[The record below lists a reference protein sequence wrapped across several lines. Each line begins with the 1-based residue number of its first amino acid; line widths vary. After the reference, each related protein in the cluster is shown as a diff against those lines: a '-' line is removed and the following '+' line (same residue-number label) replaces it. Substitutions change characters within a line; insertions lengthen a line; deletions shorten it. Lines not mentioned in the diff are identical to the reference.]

1 MKDVSNDINQRST
14 LTNLLFHLSLIQ
26 SFSLLEILN
35 SFAQDRDSENNWENL
50 PSILKSPYDEKNTS
64 RNISWCANVKYR
76 SKTGD
81 GSGVFRPLRLSRKD
95 LNRIIKRI
103 KDQKKSIDSS
113 ISDDDLD
120 EAPIC
125 CAPLQSFGSDD
136 ISLSVPTSLMKKR
149 AESEILTSLL
159 EEERGGGEEKV

>member
-1 MKDVSNDINQRST
+1 MKDISNDINQRST
-14 LTNLLFHLSLIQ
+14 LTNLLFHLSLFQ

-35 SFAQDRDSENNWENL
+35 SFAQDRDSENNGENYI

-103 KDQKKSIDSS
+103 KDQEKMIV
-113 ISDDDLD
+113 SDDNLD

-125 CAPLQSFGSDD
+125 CAPLPSFGSDD

-159 EEERGGGEEKV
+159 EEEERGGEEEKV